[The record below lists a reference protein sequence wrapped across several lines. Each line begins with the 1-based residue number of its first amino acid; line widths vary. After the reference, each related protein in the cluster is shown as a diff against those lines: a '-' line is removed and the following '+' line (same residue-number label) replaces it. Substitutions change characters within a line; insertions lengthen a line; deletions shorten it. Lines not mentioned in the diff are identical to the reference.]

1 MRSLKPKTSTSCDSQ
16 VVKKKNFATIM
27 CQEEALRLPAN
38 GAGLI
43 EIADEIAAG
52 RVVGEHRSGPLNQRL
67 VAVK

>member
-1 MRSLKPKTSTSCDSQ
+1 
-16 VVKKKNFATIM
+16 M